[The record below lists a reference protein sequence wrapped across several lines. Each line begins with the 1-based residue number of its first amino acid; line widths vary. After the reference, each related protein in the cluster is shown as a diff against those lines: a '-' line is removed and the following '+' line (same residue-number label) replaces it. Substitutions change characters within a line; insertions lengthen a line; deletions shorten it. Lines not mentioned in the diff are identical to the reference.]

1 MGGNDL
7 FGKNMLEQLSIKNL
21 AVVEALSVDLSD
33 GMTVM
38 TGETGAGKSIMVQ
51 ALNLVIGGRADASL
65 VRQDKSKA
73 EIIAT
78 FALTQNHRLKEFLI
92 EQDLDDEGE
101 CILRRIVGSDGR
113 SRAYVNG
120 TPVTLSIL
128 REVGCRLID
137 MHGQNEH
144 QLLLQTQQ
152 HRILLDDFA
161 ETSDQVRSLNS
172 IVREHQQ
179 IEAEIERIQNGG
191 ELLAAQQELLEH
203 QLQEL
208 RDAQLEQLELDHIEE
223 QYKVSSNA
231 SLLIEKISAVLGALD
246 HDSGINAQLIDVD
259 SQMGHARQVDERL
272 ESVEALLSSAQ
283 VQVQE
288 SIYEL
293 ADYLSK
299 VGRDEGSATELE
311 ARINELHDLGRKH
324 RCQIPELLNTQH
336 SIQEALDKMD
346 MSSGKMQ
353 DLSQKQ
359 IKLKIAYELEA
370 DTLSKKRQRASA
382 ELSNLVSDV
391 MQELGMPGSE
401 IRFVLNSVVSK
412 VQLNGNEEVIIQVK
426 TNMGQAFKAL
436 NKVASGGEL
445 SRISLALSVVT
456 SKSELSPSIVFDE
469 VDVGISGAVAEVV
482 GRLLR
487 KLSGR
492 YQVLCVTHLAQ
503 VAAQGHSHIRVAK
516 NEKDG
521 ETYTKVHLLN
531 EAERTD
537 EVARILGGIKI
548 TEKTRI
554 AAAEMIKTVA

>member
-101 CILRRIVGSDGR
+101 YILRRIVGSDGR

-259 SQMGHARQVDERL
+259 SQMGHAREVDERL

-299 VGRDEGSATELE
+299 VGEMRVVRLSLKRALTSFMILE
-311 ARINELHDLGRKH
+311 E
-324 RCQIPELLNTQH
+324 
-336 SIQEALDKMD
+336 SI
-346 MSSGKMQ
+346 
-353 DLSQKQ
+353 
-359 IKLKIAYELEA
+359 
-370 DTLSKKRQRASA
+370 
-382 ELSNLVSDV
+382 DV
-391 MQELGMPGSE
+391 
-401 IRFVLNSVVSK
+401 
-412 VQLNGNEEVIIQVK
+412 
-426 TNMGQAFKAL
+426 
-436 NKVASGGEL
+436 
-445 SRISLALSVVT
+445 
-456 SKSELSPSIVFDE
+456 
-469 VDVGISGAVAEVV
+469 
-482 GRLLR
+482 
-487 KLSGR
+487 R
-492 YQVLCVTHLAQ
+492 YP
-503 VAAQGHSHIRVAK
+503 
-516 NEKDG
+516 N
-521 ETYTKVHLLN
+521 Y
-531 EAERTD
+531 
-537 EVARILGGIKI
+537 
-548 TEKTRI
+548 
-554 AAAEMIKTVA
+554 